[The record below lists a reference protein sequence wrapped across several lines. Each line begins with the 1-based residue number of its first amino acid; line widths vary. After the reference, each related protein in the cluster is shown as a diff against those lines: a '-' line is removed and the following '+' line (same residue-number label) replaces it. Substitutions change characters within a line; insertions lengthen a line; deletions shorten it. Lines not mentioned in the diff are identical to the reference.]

1 MLLDEQIDDAA
12 DNSERCGGDTD
23 QIGSVVRA
31 GLLSPLEQLRAAETS
46 NAVAEH
52 HYGEID
58 TVVLIAVLISYEA
71 WVCAVKRAVPLPPL
85 QKRSCPDRFGDWQ
98 CRKCSKSA

>member
-12 DNSERCGGDTD
+12 DNSERCGCDTD

-71 WVCAVKRAVPLPPL
+71 WVCADKRAVADSDEDGPSKEQP
-85 QKRSCPDRFGDWQ
+85 CT
-98 CRKCSKSA
+98 CR